1 MIIVLVKKWLKPF
14 YVLLLIFHMLYPSK
28 AIISYIVSYYVDILY
43 QDIGTWLMRSSL
55 AQIV

>member
-14 YVLLLIFHMLYPSK
+14 YVLLLIFHKLYPSK

-43 QDIGTWLMRSSL
+43 QDIGRG
-55 AQIV
+55 